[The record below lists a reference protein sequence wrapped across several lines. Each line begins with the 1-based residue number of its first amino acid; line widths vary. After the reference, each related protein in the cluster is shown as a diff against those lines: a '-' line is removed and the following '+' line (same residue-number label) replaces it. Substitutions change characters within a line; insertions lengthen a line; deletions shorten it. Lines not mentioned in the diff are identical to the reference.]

1 MLAYTAAQTTE
12 IERVLKLTELHLSP
26 RHSTRGGCFAPVSYA
41 DCASGRLL
49 YARNG
54 GEPLGMGENAARAA
68 RSGRLRFSGGKGA
81 PQREGPLAGLRSD
94 FWRRGE
100 AQSHR
105 RRPGCRPRQVSQ
117 IGPVGSLDVR
127 AVGHRA
133 EWVEFTPAQVG
144 TATSNAKSERARR
157 LTSPPSDRAPRPRS
171 RETPGRRSGCAR
183 HHAPASLRAAAHPKP

>member
-68 RSGRLRFSGGKGA
+68 RSGRLRFSGGCVA

-127 AVGHRA
+127 AVGRHA

-144 TATSNAKSERARR
+144 TATSNAGGRDRGGHPPGPPLLSPSLDAAPQLAVEVDVEAHGQTERNCGLLR
-157 LTSPPSDRAPRPRS
+157 L
-171 RETPGRRSGCAR
+171 
-183 HHAPASLRAAAHPKP
+183 

>member
-54 GEPLGMGENAARAA
+54 GEPLGMDENAARAA

-94 FWRRGE
+94 FWRLGE

-105 RRPGCRPRQVSQ
+105 RRRGCRPRQVSQ

-127 AVGHRA
+127 AVGRHA

-144 TATSNAKSERARR
+144 TATSRW
-157 LTSPPSDRAPRPRS
+157 S
-171 RETPGRRSGCAR
+171 RPGRSPSRPTPPQPEPRRRATTRGRGRCRGARSN
-183 HHAPASLRAAAHPKP
+183 

>member
-41 DCASGRLL
+41 VRFGPPALSAQRRRASGYGRK
-49 YARNG
+49 R
-54 GEPLGMGENAARAA
+54 PR
-68 RSGRLRFSGGKGA
+68 GRLGVAVSDFRGVCVA

-105 RRPGCRPRQVSQ
+105 RRRGCRPRQVSQ

-144 TATSNAKSERARR
+144 TATSNAGGRDRGGHPPGPPLLSPSLDAAPQLAVEVDVEAHGQTERNCGLLR
-157 LTSPPSDRAPRPRS
+157 L
-171 RETPGRRSGCAR
+171 
-183 HHAPASLRAAAHPKP
+183 